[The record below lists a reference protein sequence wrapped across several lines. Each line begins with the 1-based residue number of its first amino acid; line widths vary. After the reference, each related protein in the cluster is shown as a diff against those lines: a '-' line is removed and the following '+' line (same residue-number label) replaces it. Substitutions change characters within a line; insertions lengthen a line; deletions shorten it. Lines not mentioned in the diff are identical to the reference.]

1 MSLKSAEKFIEDFYM
16 SPTNA
21 DLKNILKNI
30 NSKFES
36 KETKF
41 FYISEKA
48 KELGFNFTAKEIEI
62 ASKNAKKYGL
72 NSKNFLEE
80 LAVEIEPKIKKKSKI
95 KEFLD
100 SLL

>member
-1 MSLKSAEKFIEDFYM
+1 MSLESAEKFIEDFYM

-21 DLKNILKNI
+21 DFKNILKNI

-36 KETKF
+36 KEAKF

-48 KELGFNFTAKEIEI
+48 KELGFNFTPKEIEK
-62 ASKNAKKYGL
+62 ASNNVKKHGFH
-72 NSKNFLEE
+72 SKNFLEE
-80 LAVEIEPKIKKKSKI
+80 IASEIEPKIKKKSKI